1 MLRTRRSRLHAT
13 TALTSF
19 APCLLAVVVGGAG
32 VAAGM
37 SSVQAQAQLPSQSY
51 GGTGSQGATSYADP
65 NSCSGSECNGNPGGQ
80 GPNLTQSVSGLNIK
94 ATGPAAVAVTTS
106 GGNGGNGADGNVSG
120 GNHWGGNG
128 GNAGGLNFTIQNSTM
143 AGGAVGVSATANG
156 GQAGNWGGNNADNN
170 DNGYGNGGSANA
182 ATLTVSG
189 SSITSGA
196 TGISVTTQGANG
208 VANAEASWGGYN
220 KSPGN
225 GGAGGNVTV
234 VTDPK
239 NPFAPPKIVVTG
251 ATINL
256 TDTTVETTNAGNGA
270 HTPVTDTTNAGV
282 RALSTGGSGGA
293 ADYGAESGH
302 NTAGSGSDGGNIAV
316 TTQGGR
322 ITTRAANTPGI
333 LARARGGDA
342 GYVPADQEPGS
353 RAANGGTGWLAT
365 VVNGSAITTFG
376 NGSAAIVVQSL
387 GGNGGNDGGVV
398 VGSGHPGGDGG
409 AALGASITNSG
420 ALSTA
425 GNFASGIVASVV
437 GGIGG
442 AGSSA
447 SFSGHGGKGGS
458 GGQLPGGNDIVISN
472 SGSISTSGDFSF
484 GVVAHAVGGGG
495 GEGGGANGAVV
506 VGGAGGSGGDGG
518 NMTIANTGHVQT
530 TGDHSVG
537 LLMQSIG
544 GGGGTGGSADSTGVF
559 VSAAAGGQG
568 GSAGNGG
575 NIAAASSSGIISTQ
589 GASSAGVL
597 LQSIGGGG
605 GRAGSAD
612 GVGVGIG
619 LNVTVVTGGNGGGA
633 GNGGIIQFDQQSG
646 GSISTEGPQSAGIL
660 AQAIGGG
667 GGDGGYARSRTITI
681 APPTGDNPSG
691 TVSISVT
698 HGGNAGSGGAGG
710 IPDIA
715 NSGKISTA
723 GAQSNG
729 ITAQSIGGGGGNGGG
744 VLAPMLTPAIGPS
757 NLNVSV
763 SIRHGGDGGSGG
775 AGDWVRVQNLSG
787 GNISTSGTGSVGILA
802 QSIGGGGGN
811 GGVVQQHD
819 AGSFNAI
826 VGSPTAFLG
835 AAKTVA
841 QYLEKV
847 PDTLKWDKKINASV
861 AVTLGGSGGTGGDA
875 SKFIVRNDG
884 VITTQGNHASGIV
897 AQSIGGGGGNAGAI
911 DSSAAS
917 SLLSSIDGLAQAI
930 AKGAGNLFTLGLP
943 ALNPTVQIGG
953 SNGAFG
959 SGGGTAQDPSIVTNT
974 GTITTQGVASAGI
987 VAQSI
992 GGGGGNSMVDAQNV
1006 EDVIKKAAG
1015 AQAPEII
1022 GWVTQ
1027 IVNLFGTKGGS
1038 VISDKLNVRVGGSG
1052 FDGSLGASGGSVVV
1066 DASAFTRDIRTQGAQ
1081 APGILAQSVGGGG
1094 GVSATNHALVSPG
1107 STGSQ
1112 VSMGASAFLRLS
1124 DAFPPMSGGNVSV
1137 TNGGS
1142 IETQGT
1148 DSAGILAQSI
1158 GGGGGV
1164 STVNMLGTGTV
1175 VSAQSAAHSLM
1186 LGGAFAAVTDNQ
1198 FGAVPAA
1205 VGGNVTV
1212 ANTGQIVTAGTLSH
1226 AILAQSIG
1234 GGGGTAVVSSNAG
1247 TTTIDATLGA
1257 RPRTDI
1263 TVNQG
1268 VIGSG
1273 GAVTMSSSGSI
1284 VTASDLAF
1292 GMFAQS
1298 VGGGGGYLAADSG
1311 SAATS
1316 APMKLTFGAN
1326 GGNGGAGGAVNATL
1340 EAGGTIV
1347 TQGTNAYA
1355 ILAQSIGGGGGV
1367 AGLTTRPG
1375 LVTPQG
1381 VSSPGAFVGTGNDGG
1396 AVNVTIAGDAR
1407 TMMPGAI
1414 GVMAQSIGGGGG
1426 ITGDSSAARYG
1437 AGMIGNAGLTGSTGN
1452 GGAVTV
1458 NVNSGGSV
1466 QTFGNNTPAIYAMS
1480 VGGGGI
1486 LKDGQFYQ
1494 YNTPNNFLTYGGPV
1508 TVNVRGNSTVAAHGA
1523 NSPAIVAFSNG
1534 AYGGSGGIWVNID
1547 KTASV
1552 LANMD
1557 SGTGILAPMGVTVNN
1572 NGLIQA
1578 KTAISAAQDVV
1589 VNNNGTIQ
1597 GDVVLTGTGTF
1608 NNNTSG
1614 NLATG
1619 ALFQGTLNNQGALSP
1634 GGAGAFQTT
1643 RIQGTFNQTASGVYT
1658 PDLDFAAGRSDF
1670 ISVSGAATFGGRIEP
1685 FLHNP
1690 VKNVW
1695 MGIAHFNQA
1704 PEAGVA
1710 PTLVSGP
1717 LFSFTM
1723 RDHYGGS
1730 QDPLVS
1736 VDFKSSAFAMSQ
1748 DRSNVATHL
1757 QALWDI
1763 ADSRSASLFDRFVG
1777 VQSAQQYQ
1785 QALDAIAHDGK
1796 FARSANQVH
1805 ESYAAMNRMM
1815 SCPAFV
1821 GGGTL
1826 LRESDCTWGRINTK
1840 WVDRGGTNNDS
1851 GYRIRQTTLQFGA
1864 QKEFVTDWFAAAS
1877 FSYGFGNVS
1886 SPGVSGT
1893 NDTFAGGT
1901 AVKYNHGPWQLAAA
1915 IHGGFDTTDMRR
1927 QTFGATATSRP
1938 ESAFVAG
1945 RLRAAYEFNKNTW
1958 YARPYVD
1965 LDVNHVRMFG
1975 YRENGA
1981 NVFDLQVL
1989 GNSTTSFMISPMIEI
2004 GGRTTLADGTL
2015 RSYMALGASF
2025 LTGGDVTTSM
2035 RLSEFNLA
2043 PFSVMTGMPT
2053 VYGNLST
2060 GLELVT
2066 LRGIEIKAEYGL
2078 RAASH
2083 YVDQSLAI
2091 RAAYRF

>member
-1 MLRTRRSRLHAT
+1 M
-13 TALTSF
+13 
-19 APCLLAVVVGGAG
+19 P
-32 VAAGM
+32 
-37 SSVQAQAQLPSQSY
+37 SVWAQAQLPSQVYSETGVLGQLPSQSY
-51 GGTGSQGATSYADP
+51 GGTGALGASSHADP
-65 NSCSGSECNGNPGGQ
+65 NSCSGGECNGSPGGP
-80 GPNLTQSVSGLNIK
+80 GPNLTQTINGLNIK
-94 ATGPAAVAVTTS
+94 ATGPAAVTVTTT
-106 GGNGGNGADGNVSG
+106 GGNGGDGADPDASP

-143 AGGAVGVSATANG
+143 TGGATGVAVTANG
-156 GQAGNWGGNNADNN
+156 GQGGRWGANNADNS
-170 DNGYGNGGSANA
+170 DNAYGNGGSANA
-182 ATLTVSG
+182 ATLGVSG
-189 SSITSGA
+189 SSITSAA
-196 TGISVTTQGANG
+196 TGISVSTQGADG
-208 VANAEASWGGYN
+208 VLNAYQGRGFGAGYN
-220 KSPGN
+220 KSPGQ
-225 GGAGGNVTV
+225 GGQGGNVTV
-234 VTDPK
+234 IT
-239 NPFAPPKIVVTG
+239 NPNSPFPTVKVTG
-251 ATINL
+251 ATV
-256 TDTTVETTNAGNGA
+256 TVVDTTIVTTNTDNGPRM
-270 HTPVTDTTNAGV
+270 PVSDTTNAGV
-282 RALSTGGSGGA
+282 KVLSAGGSGGA
-293 ADYGAESGH
+293 ATYGAESGH
-302 NTAGSGSDGGNIAV
+302 NTAGTGGDGGNTSV
-316 TTQGGR
+316 TTQGGS
-322 ITTRAANTPGI
+322 IATHAANTPGI

-353 RAANGGTGWLAT
+353 RAGDGGAGWLAT
-365 VVNGSAITTFG
+365 VTNGAAIKTFG

-398 VGSGHPGGDGG
+398 QGSGHSGGDGG
-409 AALGASITNSG
+409 GALGASVANSG
-420 ALSTA
+420 ALSTG

-437 GGIGG
+437 GGVGG

-447 SFSGHGGKGGS
+447 SLSGHGGKGGS
-458 GGQLPGGNDIVISN
+458 GGSLPGGNDVVISN
-472 SGSISTSGDFSF
+472 SGRIATGGDFSF

-495 GEGGGANGAVV
+495 GNGGGANGAVV

-518 NMTIANTGHVQT
+518 NMTIANTGEVRT
-530 TGDHSVG
+530 SGDHSVG

-559 VSAAAGGQG
+559 VSAAAGGRG
-568 GSAGNGG
+568 GSAGSGG
-575 NIAAASSSGIISTQ
+575 NIAAASSSGTISTQ

-681 APPTGDNPSG
+681 APPTGELPSG

-698 HGGNAGSGGAGG
+698 HGGQGGSGGAGG

-715 NSGKISTA
+715 NSGRISTA

-744 VLAPMLTPAIGPS
+744 VLAPMQTPAVGPS

-763 SIRHGGDGGSGG
+763 TVRQGGNGGNGG
-775 AGDWVRVQNLSG
+775 NGDWVRVQNLSG
-787 GNISTSGTGSVGILA
+787 GNIATADSGSVGILA

-819 AGSFNAI
+819 ANSFNAI

-835 AAKTVA
+835 AAKSVA
-841 QYLEKV
+841 QYLEKT
-847 PDTLKWDKKINASV
+847 PDALTWDKKINASV
-861 AVTLGGSGGTGGDA
+861 AVTLGGSGGTGGSAD
-875 SKFIVRNDG
+875 KFIVRNDG
-884 VITTQGNHASGIV
+884 TISTSGNHASGIV
-897 AQSIGGGGGNAGAI
+897 AQSIGGGGGSAGAI
-911 DSSAAS
+911 DSSATT

-930 AKGAGNLFTLGLP
+930 AKSAGNLFTLGVP
-943 ALNPTVQIGG
+943 ALNPTIQIGG
-953 SNGAFG
+953 SNGTYG

-974 GTITTQGVASAGI
+974 GTISTMGVASAGI

-992 GGGGGNSMVDAQNV
+992 GGGGGNSMVDAQSV
-1006 EDVIKKAAG
+1006 DDVIKRAAG

-1022 GWVTQ
+1022 GWVTK
-1027 IVNLFGTKGGS
+1027 IINLFGTKGGS
-1038 VISDKLNVRVGGSG
+1038 IISDQLNVRVGGSG
-1052 FDGSLGASGGSVVV
+1052 FDGFLGANGGTVVV
-1066 DASAFTRDIRTQGAQ
+1066 DASAFTSAILTQGAQ
-1081 APGILAQSVGGGG
+1081 SPGILAQSIGGGG
-1094 GVSATNHALVSPG
+1094 GVSATNHALMSPG
-1107 STGSQ
+1107 STGSLAT
-1112 VSMGASAFLRLS
+1112 MGASAYFRQS
-1124 DAFPPMSGGNVSV
+1124 DAFPPISGGNVSV

-1175 VSAQSAAHSLM
+1175 VSAQSAAHSLT
-1186 LGGAFAAVTDNQ
+1186 LGGEFAAFTDDQ
-1198 FGAVPAA
+1198 FSAMPAA
-1205 VGGNVTV
+1205 TGGNVTV
-1212 ANTGQIVTAGTLSH
+1212 ANTGQIVTTGTLSH
-1226 AILAQSIG
+1226 AILAQSVG
-1234 GGGGTAVVSSNAG
+1234 GGGGAAVVSTNAG
-1247 TTTIDATLGA
+1247 ATTIDATLGA

-1268 VIGSG
+1268 VIGFG
-1273 GAVTMSSSGSI
+1273 GTVTVSSSGSI
-1284 VTASDLAF
+1284 VTADDIAF
-1292 GMFAQS
+1292 GVLAQS

-1311 SAATS
+1311 SATTS

-1326 GGNGGAGGAVNATL
+1326 GGNGGAGGAVNVAL
-1340 EAGGTIV
+1340 EAGGRIL

-1367 AGLTTRPG
+1367 AGLMTRPG

-1381 VSSPGAFVGTGNDGG
+1381 VSSPSAFLGTGSNDGG

-1437 AGMIGNAGLTGSTGN
+1437 AGMIGNAGLTASTGN

-1458 NVNSGGSV
+1458 NVSSGGSV

-1494 YNTPNNFLTYGGPV
+1494 YGTPNNFLTYGGPV
-1508 TVNVRGNSTVAAHGA
+1508 TVNVHGNATVAAHGA

-1552 LANMD
+1552 LANME
-1557 SGTGILAPMGVTVNN
+1557 SGTGILAPMGITVNN
-1572 NGLIQA
+1572 DGLIQA
-1578 KTAISAAQDVV
+1578 KTAIGAAQDVV

-1670 ISVSGAATFGGRIEP
+1670 ISVSGPATFGGKVEP
-1685 FLHNP
+1685 FLRNP
-1690 VKNVW
+1690 VKSVW
-1695 MGIAHFNQA
+1695 LGIGHFDQV
-1704 PEAGVA
+1704 PEGGVT

-1723 RDHYGGS
+1723 KDHYGGN

-1736 VDFKSSAFAMSQ
+1736 VDFKSSAFAVNQ
-1748 DRSNVATHL
+1748 DRSNVADHVQT
-1757 QALWDI
+1757 LWNA
-1763 ADSRSASLFDRFVG
+1763 ADATSAPLFNGLVG

-1785 QALDAIAHDGK
+1785 KALDVIAHDGQ

-1805 ESYAAMNRMM
+1805 ESFAAMNRLM
-1815 SCPAFV
+1815 SCPTFV
-1821 GGGTL
+1821 GGGVL
-1826 LRESDCTWGRINTK
+1826 LRESDCTWGRVNSG
-1840 WVDRGGTNNDS
+1840 WVERGATDS
-1851 GYRIRQTTLQFGA
+1851 DNGYRIRQTTLQFGA
-1864 QKEFVTDWFAAAS
+1864 QKEFAADWFAAAS

-1886 SPGVSGT
+1886 SDGLSGT
-1893 NDTFAGGT
+1893 SDTFAGG
-1901 AVKYNHGPWQLAAA
+1901 AALKHILGPWQFAAA
-1915 IHGGFDTTDMRR
+1915 IHAGFETTDLRR
-1927 QTFGATATSRP
+1927 MTFGDIATSRP
-1938 ESAFVAG
+1938 QSVFFAG
-1945 RLRAAYEFNKNTW
+1945 RLRAAYQVDMHNW
-1958 YARPYVD
+1958 YLRPYID
-1965 LDVNHVRMFG
+1965 LDINHVNLLG
-1975 YRENGA
+1975 YRERGA
-1981 NVFDLQVL
+1981 GIFALDVL
-1989 GNSTTSFMISPMIEI
+1989 GHANTSFMATPSLEI
-2004 GGRTTLADGTL
+2004 GGRTNLDGATL
-2015 RSYMALGASF
+2015 RSYVTLGASF
-2025 LTGGDVTTSM
+2025 LSGGAVTTQM
-2035 RLSEFNLA
+2035 KLDAFNLA
-2043 PFSVMTGMPT
+2043 PFAVTTGAPST
-2053 VYGNLST
+2053 YGNFSI
-2060 GLELVT
+2060 GLEWIKQNGFE
-2066 LRGIEIKAEYGL
+2066 LRGEYSV
-2078 RAASH
+2078 RAGDH
-2083 YVDQSLAI
+2083 YLDQSAML

>member
-1 MLRTRRSRLHAT
+1 M
-13 TALTSF
+13 
-19 APCLLAVVVGGAG
+19 P
-32 VAAGM
+32 
-37 SSVQAQAQLPSQSY
+37 SVWAQAQLPSQSY
-51 GGTGSQGATSYADP
+51 GGTGAQGATSYADP
-65 NSCSGSECNGNPGGQ
+65 NSCSGSECNGMPGGP
-80 GPNLTQSVSGLNIK
+80 GPNLTQTINGLDIK
-94 ATGPAAVAVTTS
+94 ATGPSAVAVTTS

-128 GNAGGLNFTIQNSTM
+128 GNAGSLNFTIQNSTM
-143 AGGAVGVSATANG
+143 SGGAAGVSATANG

-170 DNGYGNGGSANA
+170 DNAYGNGGSANA
-182 ATLTVSG
+182 ATLAVSG
-189 SSITSGA
+189 STIMSGA

-225 GGAGGNVTV
+225 GGAGGNVTFI
-234 VTDPK
+234 TDPR

-251 ATINL
+251 ATVNL
-256 TDTTVETTNAGNGA
+256 TDTTVETTNADNGA
-270 HTPVTDTTNAGV
+270 RAPVTDTTNAGV
-282 RALSTGGSGGA
+282 KALSTGGSGGA
-293 ADYGAESGH
+293 ADYGGESGH
-302 NTAGSGSDGGNIAV
+302 NTAGSGSDGGTIVV
-316 TTQGGR
+316 TTRGGR
-322 ITTRAANTPGI
+322 ITTHAANTPGI

-342 GYVPADQEPGS
+342 GYVPAGQEPGS

-398 VGSGHPGGDGG
+398 VGSGHSGGDGG
-409 AALGASITNSG
+409 AALSASVTNSG
-420 ALSTA
+420 ALSTV
-425 GNFASGIVASVV
+425 GNFASGIMASVV
-437 GGIGG
+437 GGVGG

-458 GGQLPGGNDIVISN
+458 GGQLSGGNDIVISN

-506 VGGAGGSGGDGG
+506 VGGAGGSGGDGS
-518 NMTIANTGHVQT
+518 NMTIANTGYVQT
-530 TGDHSVG
+530 TGDHSLG
-537 LLMQSIG
+537 LLLQSI

-568 GSAGNGG
+568 GSAGSGG
-575 NIAAASSSGIISTQ
+575 NIAAATSSGTIATK

-633 GNGGIIQFDQQSG
+633 GNGGIVQFDQQKG

-715 NSGKISTA
+715 NSGKIATA

-744 VLAPMLTPAIGPS
+744 VLAPIQTPAVGPS

-763 SIRHGGDGGSGG
+763 TVRQGGNGGNGGD
-775 AGDWVRVQNLSG
+775 GDWVRVQNLNG
-787 GNISTSGTGSVGILA
+787 GDIATGGSGSVGVLA

-819 AGSFNAI
+819 ADSFNAI

-841 QYLEKV
+841 EYLENV
-847 PDTLKWDKKINASV
+847 PNTLKWDKKINASV
-861 AVTLGGSGGTGGDA
+861 AVTLGGSGGTGGNAD
-875 SKFIVRNDG
+875 KFIVRNDG
-884 VITTQGNHASGIV
+884 IIATQGNHASGIV
-897 AQSIGGGGGNAGAI
+897 AQSVGGGGGTAGAI

-953 SNGAFG
+953 SGGSFGA
-959 SGGGTAQDPSIVTNT
+959 GGGSDQDPSLVTNT
-974 GTITTQGVASAGI
+974 GKISTRGVASAGI

-992 GGGGGNSMVDAQNV
+992 GGGGGNSMVDAQSV
-1006 EDVIKKAAG
+1006 EDAIKKAAG
-1015 AQAPEII
+1015 AQAPDII
-1022 GWVTQ
+1022 GWVTKV
-1027 IVNLFGTKGGS
+1027 INLLGTKGGS

-1052 FDGSLGASGGSVVV
+1052 FVDLLGANGGTVVV
-1066 DASAFTRDIRTQGAQ
+1066 DASAITSDIRTQGAQ
-1081 APGILAQSVGGGG
+1081 SPGILAQSIGGGG
-1094 GVSATNHALVSPG
+1094 GVSATNHALMSPG

-1112 VSMGASAFLRLS
+1112 LNMGASGFFRLS
-1124 DAFPPMSGGNVSV
+1124 GISPPLSGGNLTV

-1142 IETQGT
+1142 IATQGI
-1148 DSAGILAQSI
+1148 DSVGILAQSI

-1175 VSAQSAAHSLM
+1175 VSAQSAAHSLT
-1186 LGGAFAAVTDNQ
+1186 LGGEFAAFSNG
-1198 FGAVPAA
+1198 FSALPAA
-1205 VGGNVTV
+1205 AGGNVTV
-1212 ANTGQIVTAGTLSH
+1212 ANTGQIATFGTLSH

-1234 GGGGTAVVSSNAG
+1234 GGGGTAVVSTNAG
-1247 TTTIDATLGA
+1247 TATIEATLGA

-1263 TVNQG
+1263 NVNQG
-1268 VIGSG
+1268 VVGSG
-1273 GAVTMSSSGSI
+1273 GAVNVSSGGGAI
-1284 VTASDLAF
+1284 KTTGDLAF
-1292 GMFAQS
+1292 GM
-1298 VGGGGGYLAADSG
+1298 
-1311 SAATS
+1311 
-1316 APMKLTFGAN
+1316 M
-1326 GGNGGAGGAVNATL
+1326 
-1340 EAGGTIV
+1340 
-1347 TQGTNAYA
+1347 
-1355 ILAQSIGGGGGV
+1355 AQSIGGGGGYV
-1367 AGLTTRPG
+1367 AADNGSRAGSPPIKLTFGSTDSIAGTGGTVNATLDAYGSILTTGQNAFGIVAQSIGGGGGIAGLTTRPG
-1375 LVTPQG
+1375 LVTLQSI
-1381 VSSPGAFVGTGNDGG
+1381 SSPNTVLSHPNDGG
-1396 AVNVTIAGDAR
+1396 AVTVTVAGA
-1407 TMMPGAI
+1407 TQTKGNGAI
-1414 GVMAQSIGGGGG
+1414 GVLAQSIGGGGG
-1426 ITGDSSAARYG
+1426 IAGDSSAAQYG
-1437 AGMIGNAGLTGSTGN
+1437 GAMIGNAGLTASTGN

-1458 NVNSGGSV
+1458 NVDSGGSV
-1466 QTFGNNTPAIYAMS
+1466 QTFGANAPAIYAMS
-1480 VGGGGI
+1480 VGGGGV
-1486 LKDGQFYQ
+1486 LKDGAFYQ
-1494 YNTPNNFLTYGGPV
+1494 YNTPGNWPTYGGPV
-1508 TVNVRGNSTVAAHGA
+1508 TVNLRSNSTVEARGTNA
-1523 NSPAIVAFSNG
+1523 PAIVAFSNG
-1534 AYGGSGGIWVNID
+1534 AYGGSGGIWINID

-1552 LANMD
+1552 LANID
-1557 SGTGILAPMGVTVNN
+1557 SGIGILAPMGITVNN
-1572 NGLIQA
+1572 DGLIQA
-1578 KTAISAAQDVV
+1578 KTAISAAQAVV
-1589 VNNNGTIQ
+1589 INNNGTIQ
-1597 GDVVLTGTGTF
+1597 GDVVLTGNGTV
-1608 NNNTSG
+1608 NNNASG

-1619 ALFQGTLNNQGALSP
+1619 ALFHGTLNNQGALSP
-1634 GGAGAFQTT
+1634 GAGAFQTT
-1643 RIQGTFNQTASGVYT
+1643 RIEGAFNQTASGVYT
-1658 PDLDFAAGRSDF
+1658 PDLDFATGRSDF
-1670 ISVSGAATFGGRIEP
+1670 ISVSGPTTFGGKIEP

-1695 MGIAHFNQA
+1695 MGIAHFDQA
-1704 PEAGVA
+1704 PAAGVA
-1710 PTLVSGP
+1710 PTLVSSP

-1723 RDHYGGS
+1723 KDHYGGA

-1748 DRSNVATHL
+1748 DRSNVAAHL

-1821 GGGTL
+1821 GGGSL
-1826 LRESDCTWGRINTK
+1826 LRESDCAWGRINTN
-1840 WVDRGGTNNDS
+1840 WVERGGTANDT

-1864 QKEFVTDWFAAAS
+1864 QKEFLADWFAAAS

-1893 NDTFAGGT
+1893 NDAFTGGM
-1901 AVKYNHGPWQLAAA
+1901 AVKYNRGPWQLAAA

-1945 RLRAAYEFNKNTW
+1945 RLRAAYEFDKNTW

-1965 LDVNHVRMFG
+1965 LDVNHVGMFG
-1975 YRENGA
+1975 YREHGA
-1981 NVFDLQVL
+1981 NVFNLDVL
-1989 GNSTTSFMISPMIEI
+1989 GNSTTSFMISPMVEI
-2004 GGRTTLADGTL
+2004 GGRTALADGTL
-2015 RSYMALGASF
+2015 RSYIALGASF
-2025 LTGGDVTTSM
+2025 LSGGDVTTSM
-2035 RLSEFNLA
+2035 RLGEFNLA
-2043 PFSVMTGMPT
+2043 PFSVTTGMPT
-2053 VYGNLST
+2053 TYGNLSA

-2066 LRGIEIKAEYGL
+2066 LKGIEIKAEYGL